1 LPSPLPNPFVTGT
14 QKSCRWK
21 PINTTCTASI
31 ILAFIVNPL
40 PKIRLNTNG
49 NEDAL
54 ICDDNPKFSV
64 ELDAGIQDGTSITNY
79 AYVWNKVGVSPS
91 VGTNY
96 TLVVF
101 EEGIYSVKVTNS
113 SGQQNPDHKG
123 NRFEY
128 CNDSNHWHCWHDRY

>member
-1 LPSPLPNPFVTGT
+1 LKT
-14 QKSCRWK
+14 QS
-21 PINTTCTASI
+21 TQLVQSI

-64 ELDAGIQDGTSITNY
+64 ELDAGIQDGTSTNY

-113 SGQQNPDHKG
+113 SGCKRSGP
-123 NRFEY
+123 
-128 CNDSNHWHCWHDRY
+128 